1 MIPKSNV
8 SFDKCAVLLILISK
22 SRIFYV
28 NINRMVFFYTPFHKV
43 VRKNSIFVGEYMRS
57 HVGNQMKGSFWRF
70 AGRRCR
76 ACMLGVVTALCFLA
90 GCAKEK
96 DPLEKIKD
104 LEFTVLAEENIPEEL
119 KSVIEEKKGNAFK
132 VTYQDNGF
140 LYICIGYGEQVSG
153 GYSITV
159 NDLYLTE
166 NAMYVDT
173 TLIGPD
179 PADTAVAKKN
189 TPSYP
194 YIVIK
199 TEFIDKP
206 VVFD

>member
-1 MIPKSNV
+1 MGDGMKDKALSLVKYGICVAGAVMIG
-8 SFDKCAVLLILISK
+8 LL
-22 SRIFYV
+22 
-28 NINRMVFFYTPFHKV
+28 
-43 VRKNSIFVGEYMRS
+43 
-57 HVGNQMKGSFWRF
+57 
-70 AGRRCR
+70 C
-76 ACMLGVVTALCFLA
+76 

-104 LEFTVLAEENIPEEL
+104 LEFTVLAEDNIPEEL
-119 KSVIEEKKGNAFK
+119 KAVIEEKKSDAFK

-159 NDLYLTE
+159 NALYLTE
-166 NAMYVDT
+166 NAVYADT
-173 TLIGPD
+173 TLLGPD
-179 PADTAVAKKN
+179 PADESAIKKN

-206 VVFD
+206 VVFN

>member
-1 MIPKSNV
+1 MKSRFLQLAGKRYV
-8 SFDKCAVLLILISK
+8 VLIL
-22 SRIFYV
+22 
-28 NINRMVFFYTPFHKV
+28 
-43 VRKNSIFVGEYMRS
+43 
-57 HVGNQMKGSFWRF
+57 
-70 AGRRCR
+70 
-76 ACMLGVVTALCFLA
+76 GVIVTLCFLA
-90 GCAKEK
+90 GCAAKEK
-96 DPLEKIKD
+96 DPMEKIKD
-104 LEFTVLAEENIPEEL
+104 LEFTVLAEENIPQEL
-119 KSVIEEKKGNAFK
+119 KNVIEEKKGNAFK

-206 VVFD
+206 VVFN